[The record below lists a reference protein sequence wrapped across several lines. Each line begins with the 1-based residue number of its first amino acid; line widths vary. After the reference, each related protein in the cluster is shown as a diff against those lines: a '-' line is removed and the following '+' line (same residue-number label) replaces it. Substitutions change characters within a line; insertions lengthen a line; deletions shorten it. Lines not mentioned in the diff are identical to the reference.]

1 MECRSSVNRDVWGVS
16 IECLSS
22 VDQRYPSR
30 VSINTHSELTVD
42 AFSTY
47 DPLLIMTII
56 MITVTIMMIVFQ
68 SVCFPLPLD
77 ECFSFT
83 ICT

>member
-1 MECRSSVNRDVWGVS
+1 MLMECQSSVKQDVWGVS

-56 MITVTIMMIVFQ
+56 MITYSNNNDDSI
-68 SVCFPLPLD
+68 SVSM
-77 ECFSFT
+77 FST
-83 ICT
+83 PP